1 MSNYRL
7 QKQKAIKELTRLRN
21 ILVASNIIYVTEAT
35 KELTENSLQEIKN
48 RIETLELKYCL

>member
-21 ILVASNIIYVTEAT
+21 IITASSIIYVTEAT
-35 KELTENSLQEIKN
+35 KQLTENSLQEIKN
-48 RIETLELKYCL
+48 RIETLELQYCL